1 MKPLNV
7 NPSTYVEFNVESND
21 KDHKF
26 KVADHVRTSKYK
38 FFLQRV
44 NLIRKCFCY

>member
-21 KDHKF
+21 KDRKF

-38 FFLQRV
+38 FFFQRV
-44 NLIRKCFCY
+44 TL